1 MGVGVAGDGAGTEG
15 AAGELEPEGSA
26 DEGLPLTVAVDVFA
40 EGAEAL
46 GAGDFGEFGVV
57 EAVEAGLGG
66 MTKTKS
72 TGTALRWRDV
82 EG

>member
-1 MGVGVAGDGAGTEG
+1 MGVGVAGDGADSDG
-15 AAGELEPEGSA
+15 AAGELEPEGS
-26 DEGLPLTVAVDVFA
+26 DEGLTLTVAVDVFA

-46 GAGDFGEFGVV
+46 GAGDFGEFGVG